1 MVSPDSEAAQELSP
15 DEAFAILGDDTRIE
29 ILKTLWKTSD
39 LPVRFAAL
47 RQKVGHDDPGNFNY
61 HLSKLTGN
69 FVRKTDEGYELR
81 EAGKQVIRAVL
92 AGSINRNPRVE
103 PVGCDSKCPYC
114 GAPVELQY
122 AEERI
127 LVRCTECP
135 GIGGEEYPE
144 GTYMRF
150 AFPPAGIK
158 NRTPDEILEAA
169 HAFYDAKVTPMMSG
183 VCPECAG
190 RVESSIDVCD
200 EHDSGDRGVCSACGF
215 RNPIWVDYECE
226 HCEYTRRCLVWFEI
240 LNHPGVVAFY
250 YEHGLEET
258 VPFSKLTWRNA
269 PYINNVECELLDSD
283 PMRIRIRIPVDT
295 EELRVTVNETVDVL
309 DLTRQSIGTQPDE
322 PCSE

>member
-1 MVSPDSEAAQELSP
+1 MVSTESEASKELTP
-15 DEAFAILGDDTRIE
+15 EEAFAILGDETRIA
-29 ILKTLWKTSD
+29 ILQTLWRTCD
-39 LPVRFAAL
+39 TPIRFGAL
-47 RQKVGHDDPGNFNY
+47 RQEVGHDDPGNFNY
-61 HLSKLTGN
+61 HLSKLTGQ
-69 FVRKTDEGYELR
+69 FVRKTEQGYELR

-92 AGSINRNPRVE
+92 AGTINRKPRIDSDV
-103 PVGCDSKCPYC
+103 CDSKCPYC

-122 AEERI
+122 VDERV

-150 AFPPAGIK
+150 AFPPAGIQD
-158 NRTPDEILEAA
+158 RTPEEIIEAA

-190 RVESSIDVCD
+190 RVETTIDICHD
-200 EHDSGDRGVCSACGF
+200 HDSGDRGVCGACGF
-215 RNPIWVDYECE
+215 RNPIWADYSCG
-226 HCEYTRRCLVWFEI
+226 HCEYTRRCMIWFEI

-269 PYINNVECELLDSD
+269 PFISNVECELLETE
-283 PMRIRIRIPVDT
+283 PLRIRIKIPVDS
-295 EELRVTVNETVDVL
+295 EELRVTVNEAVEVVT
-309 DLTRQSIGTQPDE
+309 LTRQSI
-322 PCSE
+322 SERSQ